1 VVEQAIALRLVTF
14 DDVRRLFPAQVPTN
28 RR

>member
-1 VVEQAIALRLVTF
+1 VVEQAIALRLVTI
-14 DDVRRLFPAQVPTN
+14 DDVRRLFPAQVPTD